1 MQGFIIRLYPSR
13 DEDLI
18 ITLLTQ
24 NSIETAYRF
33 YGARHST
40 INLGYKID
48 GELIYSAK
56 STMPQLRNVLHLA
69 HSWQNEQ
76 HRMFIWQNF
85 ITLFYNHLK
94 GIEQIDEFYFDL
106 LEQMT
111 TPMRKQNPKRLCIE
125 AYLKLL
131 EYEGRLHTQNQCFLC
146 ENEIQSD
153 IALARGF
160 LPAHAN
166 CLHVKP
172 MKSLHV
178 ERLLNDKSTIL
189 LDDEMVERLWRV
201 LLEGF

>member
-1 MQGFIIRLYPSR
+1 MQGYIIRLNPSR

-24 NSIETAYRF
+24 NSIQTAYRF

-48 GELIYSAK
+48 GELIHSPK
-56 STMPQLRNVLHLA
+56 SNMPQLRNVLHLA
-69 HSWQNEQ
+69 YSWQNEKDK
-76 HRMFIWQNF
+76 MFLWQSF
-85 ITLFYNHLK
+85 ITLLSKHLK
-94 GIEQIDEFYFDL
+94 GIEQIDDFYFNL
-106 LEQMT
+106 LDKMT
-111 TPMRKQNPKRLCIE
+111 LPMQKQNPKRLCIE
-125 AYLKLL
+125 TYLKLL
-131 EYEGRLHTQNQCFLC
+131 EFEGRLHTQNQCFLC
-146 ENEIQSD
+146 EEPINQD
-153 IALARGF
+153 ICLARGF

-178 ERLLNDKSTIL
+178 NNLLKEKSTLL
-189 LDDEMVERLWRV
+189 LDDEIVERLWKI